1 MRNRS
6 VVWKPLILLALV
18 ATACSG
24 PSSASSA
31 WTASPRPSAAS
42 SEAAPTVLSADE
54 VSALDSLTLVDGY
67 PLYTMQF
74 HASSDALSG
83 AELPLPGLARSDTS
97 WWCSLFAA
105 LADPQ
110 SRVYG
115 RNFDWDYSPAL
126 LLFYTPADGYASVS
140 MVDIGFL
147 GFTSESARGLD
158 KASLAERAPLLHAP
172 ALPFDGMNAKGLVVG
187 MAAVPTAIKADDL
200 QKPTIGSIG
209 VIRQMLDHA
218 ANVDEAIGIFRS
230 YNVDMG
236 GGPPI
241 HYLIADASGKAALL
255 EFSKGE
261 LVVTPNEKPW
271 HQATNFIRAEAG
283 ADPESQCWRYAILS
297 KTLTETQ
304 GSLTPPAALDLLS
317 SVAQDMTQWSVVYQ
331 ISSGDVWVAMG
342 RDYARAQS
350 FHLTMES

>member
-1 MRNRS
+1 VRNRS
-6 VVWKPLILLALV
+6 IGWKPLVLLALM

-24 PSSASSA
+24 PASSIA
-31 WTASPRPSAAS
+31 WTARPTPSAATS
-42 SEAAPTVLSADE
+42 AAAPTGLSADE
-54 VSALDSLTLVDGY
+54 VSALDSLTMVDGY
-67 PLYTMQF
+67 PLYTMRF

-83 AELPLPGLARSDTS
+83 ADLPLPGLARSDTS

-110 SRVYG
+110 NRVYG

-126 LLFYTPADGYASVS
+126 LLFYAPADGYASVS
-140 MVDIGFL
+140 MVDIDFL

-158 KASLAERAPLLHAP
+158 KASLAERTPLLHAP
-172 ALPFDGMNAKGLVVG
+172 ALPLDGMNAKGLVVG
-187 MAAVPTAIKADDL
+187 MAAVPAAVKVDDSK
-200 QKPTIGSIG
+200 KPTIGSIG

-218 ANVDEAIGIFRS
+218 ASVDEAIGIFRS

-255 EFSKGE
+255 EFSKGK
-261 LVVTPNEKPW
+261 LVVTPNERPW
-271 HQATNFIRAEAG
+271 HLATNFIRAEAG
-283 ADPESQCWRYAILS
+283 DDPESQCWRYAILS

-317 SVAQDMTQWSVVYQ
+317 SVAQNGTQWSVVYRM
-331 ISSGDVWVAMG
+331 SSGDVWVAMG
-342 RDYARAQS
+342 RDYAGAHS